1 MCLLKIFIFLQEK
14 RGENMKDDK
23 KSNPSSDSVEET
35 KENLSS
41 DAVEEAKKKRN
52 QAASAI
58 AGNKNLQEANDN
70 YMDMMK
76 QKPSNSPNTSGNTL
90 SGNTPSSGNVRP
102 AGSTGKP
109 TPNGA
114 SSGGMSSGAGNKSEA
129 GEKANNTVPA
139 NNHAGTTAPS
149 RRNSSLSG
157 NSPSSWHQAVQN
169 ARAQRNRLVA
179 SNYGNTN
186 LQHAQSQHMINMR
199 TPGNVPNSGVSVGRV
214 QLKSGA
220 ADKIGKLNT
229 SIGTQAVSIARNN
242 LIPKG
247 EAGKGM
253 QYTLIGVTALHTLSP
268 IRVIGVAAQKSQY
281 KMMMNAFVQ
290 DTIRKNPKLVDK
302 IGRYNAQIEAMA
314 NGTTAKKT
322 VKFSAFEKALI
333 KGDYKKV
340 TQLQVQEINKVLK
353 VNGYRTIPP
362 NLKGKDLERFC
373 KKNLNR
379 IRRSGVSVS
388 QDVLNALSKGEKLGK
403 ASVYAKSA
411 NQSALKGQ
419 IRQLS
424 HMMLR
429 NSGEGGRGLSY
440 CIDITQKACKLAK
453 FAGKNVHRATSAVR
467 LETQKA
473 IIALL
478 KEKKKELQQKQY
490 VRSVNKA
497 VKSHQKLLRSK
508 GKDAIRQRKKL
519 AKSQKKASKLGQKLK
534 NKKPK
539 PRRLNK
545 LRSSV
550 GNWFGKTRLGS
561 TLHAGRQKYSVVR
574 GKFSRIRMRRKAFFQ
589 KINDKINNSLVGK
602 AVNKLA
608 SGFAQINQAFKAIRR
623 KILRLIATT
632 IVIYAMM
639 YTFCV
644 IVLIIAGAFDFA
656 NATKKEI
663 VCGYLQN
670 IYQNDLKYMVYCYPG
685 YTIEFDDRRNQD
697 SYDEHTGRSG
707 GSSDND
713 TQDNTTTA
721 QATTQATTQ
730 VSDDDDKIW
739 LQSTNCAEILS
750 MMWVNFG
757 YTIKNYSN
765 DVLKEY
771 IEGLYYGSHEISVD
785 EGKKTIKFTT
795 YYFDYLFARGSMKGQ
810 VFTDAEKNMCPDNF
824 WQEEMS
830 HSPMSTKGPSLGT
843 LGSVE
848 KQVYDTLIKEGFT
861 SESAVAI
868 MGNIYAESGFDPS
881 TNGDNNAYGLY
892 QFDPGKGGSK
902 FSPLEGTTM
911 DGYLKYIEANSK
923 NFSKKDSAARQTEYM
938 LTMLPE
944 AFRISTG
951 NSTVCAGGFYTTDV
965 SEYHVLCLK
974 EYTID
979 DFKKWDKNTKL
990 EDELVKDFKTH
1001 GDSKM
1006 DGGGAAVTSYL
1017 NSLSDSEKAVA
1028 YATLLFTRVY
1038 EKPGTRDWISQRV
1051 KKAIEY
1057 YHLINGAYNGEA
1069 RDTEEKGI
1077 TWEQIS
1083 SDPNVNKYYSG
1094 HGGINPFT
1102 GDNGLDKNNGDRGG
1116 NCTAYAWG
1124 RRAEMENL
1132 VSGDGT
1138 LIGTLLGTNGD
1149 AYYWYQREV
1158 DAGIYRCGDYGP
1170 QVGAVVCW
1178 AYGDSTSNGHVAIIE
1193 KINEDGSIITSNGKY
1208 GSMDGIPEPFY
1219 ISYYASEADLKAA
1232 HNFKGYIY
1240 LDRIK

>member
-41 DAVEEAKKKRN
+41 DAVEEAKEKRN
-52 QAASAI
+52 QAASTI

-114 SSGGMSSGAGNKSEA
+114 SSGGMSSGAENKSEA
-129 GEKANNTVPA
+129 GEKANNTVPT
-139 NNHAGTTAPS
+139 NNPAGTTAPS

-199 TPGNVPNSGVSVGRV
+199 TPGNVPNNGVDVGRV

-220 ADKIGKLNT
+220 AEKIGKLNT
-229 SIGTQAVSIARNN
+229 SIGTQSISIARNN
-242 LIPKG
+242 MIPKG

-253 QYTLIGVTALHTLSP
+253 QYTLIGVTALHTLNP
-268 IRVIGVAAQKSQY
+268 IRAIGVAAQKSQY
-281 KMMMNAFVQ
+281 KMMMNAYVQ
-290 DTIRKNPKLVDK
+290 DTIRNNPKLVSK
-302 IGRYNAQIEAMA
+302 MERYNAHIEEMA
-314 NGTTAKKT
+314 NGTRTKVG
-322 VKFSAFEKALI
+322 VKFTDLEKALI

-340 TQLQVQEINKVLK
+340 TQLQVREINNVLK
-353 VNGYRTIPP
+353 ANGYRTIPP

-373 KKNLNR
+373 HKNLSR
-379 IRRSGVSVS
+379 IKRSNASVP

-403 ASVYAKSA
+403 ASIYAKSA
-411 NQSALKGQ
+411 NQSPLKGQ

-440 CIDITQKACKLAK
+440 CIDITQKTFKLAK
-453 FAGKNVHRATSAVR
+453 MMCKNIHRATGAVR

-473 IIALL
+473 MIALL
-478 KEKKKELQQKQY
+478 KKKKALQQRQY
-490 VRSVNKA
+490 ARNVNKA
-497 VKSHQKLLRSK
+497 IKSHQKLLKSK
-508 GKDAIRQRKKL
+508 GKNATRQREKFV
-519 AKSQKKASKLGQKLK
+519 KSQKKASKLGQKLR

-539 PRRLNK
+539 PKRFSK
-545 LRSSV
+545 LRNRV
-550 GNWFGKTRLGS
+550 GNWFRKTKLGNA
-561 TLHAGRQKYSVVR
+561 LHTGRQKYSVIKGR
-574 GKFSRIRMRRKAFFQ
+574 FSQFSTRRKAFFK
-589 KINDKINNSLVGK
+589 KINDKLNNSLVGK
-602 AVNKLA
+602 AVNKVA
-608 SGFAQINQAFKAIRR
+608 GGFAKISQAFAEIKRQII
-623 KILRLIATT
+623 KLIGTVVVVYVLLYLILLI
-632 IVIYAMM
+632 IQ
-639 YTFCV
+639 
-644 IVLIIAGAFDFA
+644 IIAGAFDFA
-656 NATKKEI
+656 NATKKEV

-670 IYQNDLKYMVYCYPG
+670 LYQNDLKYMVYCYPG

-697 SYDEHTGRSG
+697 SYDEYTGRSG
-707 GSSDND
+707 ESSNNS
-713 TQDNTTTA
+713 TQGNTTTTT
-721 QATTQATTQ
+721 TTQATTQ
-730 VSDDDDKIW
+730 SSDDDDKIW

-795 YYFDYLFARGSMKGQ
+795 YYFDYLFARQPRDGEK
-810 VFTDAEKNMCPDNF
+810 FNDAEKNMCPDNF
-824 WQEEMS
+824 WQDEMS

-848 KQVYDTLIKEGFT
+848 KQVYDALTKEGFT
-861 SESAVAI
+861 SEAAVAI
-868 MGNIYAESGFDPS
+868 MGNIYAESGFDTAIHGS
-881 TNGDNNAYGLY
+881 NDAYGLY
-892 QFDPGKGGSK
+892 QFDPGASGSSS
-902 FSPLEGTTM
+902 SPSPGSAM
-911 DGYLKYIEANSK
+911 DGYMKYIEANSK
-923 NFSKKDSAARQTEYM
+923 NFSKKDSAAKQTEYV
-938 LTMLPE
+938 LTMLPGS
-944 AFRISTG
+944 FQSYTGCSTVYSYGTG
-951 NSTVCAGGFYTTDV
+951 NTTDT
-965 SEYHVLCLK
+965 SMYHVWVMTKYLL
-974 EYTID
+974 D
-979 DFKKWDKNTKL
+979 DFKSWNVDTELK
-990 EDELVKDFKTH
+990 DELVKDFTTH
-1001 GDSKM
+1001 GDSGM
-1006 DGGGAAVTSYL
+1006 DGGGAAVTAYL
-1017 NSLSDSEKAVA
+1017 NSLSDKEKSVA

-1038 EKPGTRDWISQRV
+1038 EKASTHDWISQRV

-1102 GDNGLDKNNGDRGG
+1102 DDNGLDKNNGDRGG

-1132 VSGDGT
+1132 VSENGT

>member
-23 KSNPSSDSVEET
+23 KSNSSSDAVEET

-41 DAVEEAKKKRN
+41 DAVAEAKEKRN
-52 QAASAI
+52 QAASAV

-70 YMDMMK
+70 YMNMMK

-90 SGNTPSSGNVRP
+90 SGNTPSSGNVKP

-114 SSGGMSSGAGNKSEA
+114 SSGGMNSGTENKSEVD
-129 GEKANNTVPA
+129 GKANNTVPA
-139 NNHAGTTAPS
+139 NKPAGTTAPS

-199 TPGNVPNSGVSVGRV
+199 TPGNVPNNGVDVGRV

-220 ADKIGKLNT
+220 AEKIGKLNT
-229 SIGTQAVSIARNN
+229 SIGTQSISIARNN
-242 LIPKG
+242 MIPKG

-253 QYTLIGVTALHTLSP
+253 QYTLIGVTALHTLNP
-268 IRVIGVAAQKSQY
+268 IRAIGVAAQKSQY
-281 KMMMNAFVQ
+281 KMMMNAYVQ
-290 DTIRKNPKLVDK
+290 DTIRNNPKLVRK
-302 IGRYNAQIEAMA
+302 MERYNAHIEEMA
-314 NGTTAKKT
+314 NGTRTKVG
-322 VKFSAFEKALI
+322 VKFTDLEKALI

-340 TQLQVQEINKVLK
+340 TQFQVREINNVLK
-353 VNGYRTIPP
+353 ANGYRTIPP

-373 KKNLNR
+373 HKNLSR
-379 IRRSGVSVS
+379 IKRSNASVP

-403 ASVYAKSA
+403 ASIYAKSA
-411 NQSALKGQ
+411 NKSPLKGQ

-440 CIDITQKACKLAK
+440 YIDITQKTFKLAK
-453 FAGKNVHRATSAVR
+453 MMCKNIHRATGAVR

-473 IIALL
+473 MIALL
-478 KEKKKELQQKQY
+478 KKKKELQQRQY
-490 VRSVNKA
+490 AKNVNKA
-497 VKSHQKLLRSK
+497 IKSHQKLLKSK
-508 GKDAIRQRKKL
+508 GKNATRQREKFV
-519 AKSQKKASKLGQKLK
+519 KSQKKASKLGQKLR

-539 PRRLNK
+539 PRRFSK
-545 LRSSV
+545 LRNRV
-550 GNWFGKTRLGS
+550 GNWFRKTKLGS
-561 TLHAGRQKYSVVR
+561 ALHTGRQKYSVIKGR
-574 GKFSRIRMRRKAFFQ
+574 FSQFSTRRKAFFK
-589 KINDKINNSLVGK
+589 KINDKLNNSLVGK
-602 AVNKLA
+602 AVNKVA
-608 SGFAQINQAFKAIRR
+608 GGFAKISQAFAEIKRQII
-623 KILRLIATT
+623 KLIGTVVVVYVLLYLILLI
-632 IVIYAMM
+632 IQ
-639 YTFCV
+639 
-644 IVLIIAGAFDFA
+644 IIAGAFDFA
-656 NATKKEI
+656 NATKKEV

-670 IYQNDLKYMVYCYPG
+670 LYQNDLKYMVYCYPG

-697 SYDEHTGRSG
+697 SYDEYAGGG
-707 GSSDND
+707 GSSNNS
-713 TQDNTTTA
+713 TQGNTTTTT
-721 QATTQATTQ
+721 TTQATTQ
-730 VSDDDDKIW
+730 SSDDGDKIW

-861 SESAVAI
+861 SEAAVAI
-868 MGNIYAESGFDPS
+868 MGNIYAESSFTTTIQGS
-881 TNGDNNAYGLY
+881 NGAYGLY
-892 QFDPGKGGSK
+892 QFDPGASGAS
-902 FSPLEGTTM
+902 FSPSPGSAM
-911 DGYLKYIEANSK
+911 DGYMKYIEANSK
-923 NFSKKDSAARQTEYM
+923 NFSKKDSAAKQTEYV
-938 LTMLPE
+938 LTMLPDS
-944 AFRISTG
+944 FQSYTG
-951 NSTVCAGGFYTTDV
+951 CSTVYSYKKGSTTDT
-965 SEYHVLCLK
+965 SLYHVWTMTK
-974 EYTID
+974 YSVD
-979 DFKKWDKNTKL
+979 DFKSWNVNTELK
-990 EDELVKDFKTH
+990 DELVKDFTTH
-1001 GDSKM
+1001 GDSGM
-1006 DGGGAAVTSYL
+1006 DGGGTAVTSYL
-1017 NSLSDSEKAVA
+1017 NGLSDKEKSVA

-1038 EKPGTRDWISQRV
+1038 EKASTQDWISQRV

-1094 HGGINPFT
+1094 HGGINPFM

-1132 VSGDGT
+1132 VSENGT

-1178 AYGDSTSNGHVAIIE
+1178 QYGDSTSNGHVAIIE
-1193 KINEDGSIITSNGKY
+1193 KINNDGSIITSNGKY